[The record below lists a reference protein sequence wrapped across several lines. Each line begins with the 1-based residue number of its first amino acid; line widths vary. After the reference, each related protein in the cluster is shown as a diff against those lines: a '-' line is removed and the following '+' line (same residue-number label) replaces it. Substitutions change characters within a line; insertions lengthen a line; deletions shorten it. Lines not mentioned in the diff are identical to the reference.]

1 MAAKKD
7 EKTSGADIVASAP
20 DTTPTSLMHLAV
32 DRGLDADQLEKIMAV
47 WERDQA
53 NVARNQFYAS
63 MCKVQEDIRPVVRD
77 ANNHQTRSMYARL
90 ETVHKAISPIYTA
103 RGFSVSHDEDDS
115 PQEGMTRYV
124 AIVRHRDGHMET
136 FHLDLPLDDAGIK
149 GSVNKTGV
157 HAKASSSS
165 YARRILETRI
175 FNVVFDNEDDDG
187 NAAGD
192 RTISAD
198 DVKIIS
204 LALKDCPPGT
214 DFKVL
219 KFAGVDTVPDI
230 PAKKLFAILKKL
242 NATATTADHGQGPT
256 NEDLDNQSQESLP
269 I

>member
-7 EKTSGADIVASAP
+7 AIVKSDNPMQLVCNLATDPAADPEKFRA
-20 DTTPTSLMHLAV
+20 L
-32 DRGLDADQLEKIMAV
+32 LEVQKD
-47 WERDQA
+47 WEA
-53 NVARNQFYAS
+53 NEARKAFYAD
-63 MCKVQEDIRPVVRD
+63 MCEVQTDIRPVVRD
-77 ANNHQTRSMYARL
+77 ANNQQTRSMYATL

-124 AIVRHRDGHMET
+124 AIVRHRDGHMEK

-219 KFAGVDTVPDI
+219 EFAGVDTVPEI
-230 PAKKLFAILKKL
+230 PAKKFFAILKKL
-242 NATATTADHGQGPT
+242 NATASTVDQGRGPT
-256 NEDLDNQSQESLP
+256 TEDLDNQSQESLP